1 MEIKI
6 LNNPLSLGL
15 PATDTEEEFN
25 SPLLCCSVNRTSL
38 FDPVV
43 LLKG

>member
-15 PATDTEEEFN
+15 AATDTEEEFN
-25 SPLLCCSVNRTSL
+25 SLLLRCSVDRNY
-38 FDPVV
+38 
-43 LLKG
+43 LLIL

>member
-15 PATDTEEEFN
+15 APIDTEEEFN
-25 SPLLCCSVNRTSL
+25 SSLLCCSVNRKY
-38 FDPVV
+38 
-43 LLKG
+43 LLIL